1 MKYIKKILFVSVLYL
16 SLTSC
21 EHLLDIDPVNSMV
34 PTTVS
39 DFEQVLLSGYIDSE
53 FFMRTEL
60 STDNVELNFNS
71 SSELS
76 DDYSLWFT
84 WAESHQ
90 ADGEIEDRIW
100 GELYRSIYNANS
112 VIDELDLLEV
122 LPEEE
127 ELLEIVKG
135 EAHAVRA
142 LAYFYL
148 ANFYAEPYSKEKE
161 SMVCV
166 PLITTANNLTTRIQN
181 NTRESIGVI
190 WKLIVSDLELSSNL
204 LFGKPFESKFRFN
217 YYSVEALKSRVHLFM
232 GEYDKAISSADAV
245 IDKYK
250 LWDMN
255 KMPEYAENK
264 EETIGSLINYKNGF
278 INTDYNKEI
287 LFYWCSNG
295 GSAGAR
301 ANIFY
306 YSEAIQ
312 KPSDELIDSYYMLK
326 DASNPESDTILDYRK
341 YIYLVNVDKTDPK
354 WKEKGTKT
362 YKMYASQGDNVT
374 AYIGLKL
381 GEVILNRAEAYARKG
396 LKTEALDDVKLLMK
410 NRILDADFP
419 VYEDLINAEE
429 DVLGRVLLERRKET
443 AFDGGLRWLDI
454 RRLVDRRTEL
464 VHTDKEQN
472 KYVLK
477 VDDPRYVL
485 QIPRSEQKF
494 SPNMELNPR

>member
-1 MKYIKKILFVSVLYL
+1 MKYIRNILLVCVLYL

-21 EHLLDIDPVNSMV
+21 EHLLEIDPVNSMV

-39 DFEQVLLSGYIDSE
+39 DFEQVLLSGYPDRE
-53 FFMRTEL
+53 FFMTTEL
-60 STDNVELNFNS
+60 STDNVELNFAS
-71 SSELS
+71 TSELS
-76 DDYSLWFT
+76 DVNSLWFT

-90 ADGEIEDRIW
+90 AEGVIQDPIW

-112 VIDELDLLEV
+112 VIDELDLLEI
-122 LPEEE
+122 LPEEK
-127 ELLEIVKG
+127 ELFDIVKG

-161 SMVCV
+161 NMVCV
-166 PLITTANNLTTRIQN
+166 PLITTANGLTDRIQN

-190 WKLIVSDLELSSNL
+190 WKLIVSDLELASKL
-204 LFGKPFESKFRFN
+204 LKGKPFDSKFRFN

-232 GEYDKAISSADAV
+232 GDYNKAISSADVV
-245 IDKYK
+245 INKYK

-255 KMPEYAENK
+255 EMSELAQQQ
-264 EETIGSLINYKNGF
+264 EESIESMINYKYGF
-278 INTDYNKEI
+278 INTDYNREI

-295 GSAGAR
+295 GATGAR
-301 ANIFY
+301 RNIFY
-306 YSEAIQ
+306 YSQGIE

-326 DASNPESDTILDYRK
+326 DVSNPVSDTILDYRK
-341 YIYLVNVDKTDPK
+341 YIFLRNVDKSDPK
-354 WKEKGTKT
+354 WKEYGTKS
-362 YKMYASQGDNVT
+362 YKMYPSQGDNVT

-381 GEVILNRAEAYARKG
+381 GEVILNRAEAYARKN
-396 LKTEALDDVKLLMK
+396 LNTEALDDVKLLMK
-410 NRILDADFP
+410 KRILSADYP
-419 VYEDLINAEE
+419 IYEAFIDAEE

-443 AFDGGLRWLDI
+443 AFDGGLRWMDI
-454 RRLVDRRTEL
+454 RRLVDRRTEII
-464 VHTDKEQN
+464 HTDKEQN
-472 KYVLK
+472 EYVLK